1 MKKKIILWCLLLILV
16 LSSCAPDE
24 MDETGKIEKQ
34 ERLSIELPTENVVA
48 KHEISERYVLVETQL
63 SGNAPKFDL
72 YDLEK
77 GEMYNLPTM
86 PEYVVLEE
94 ILNENYYVFRTTGE
108 NSESVDRF
116 VPEML
121 KCFRVYDKASAF
133 EATREPICF
142 NLTESVVVGT
152 EQRANAEHADV
163 DFGIRDICI
172 GFSSREGSEKSV
184 DGFPLLPCVEIK
196 GSGENRAL
204 VININKM
211 GITTEVYGE
220 ETIKHNPYVKEYEM
234 EETMGGVKLV
244 VHLEDKVEGFF
255 VDVSQGEYP
264 SIKLSFE

>member
-94 ILNENYYVFRTTGE
+94 ILNENNNAE
-108 NSESVDRF
+108 ESDNSSESVFKNILNEISKLPVRS
-116 VPEML
+116 E
-121 KCFRVYDKASAF
+121 
-133 EATREPICF
+133 
-142 NLTESVVVGT
+142 VVLIKRKNENKENENNNNDDEG
-152 EQRANAEHADV
+152 NV
-163 DFGIRDICI
+163 D
-172 GFSSREGSEKSV
+172 E
-184 DGFPLLPCVEIK
+184 
-196 GSGENRAL
+196 
-204 VININKM
+204 
-211 GITTEVYGE
+211 
-220 ETIKHNPYVKEYEM
+220 
-234 EETMGGVKLV
+234 
-244 VHLEDKVEGFF
+244 
-255 VDVSQGEYP
+255 
-264 SIKLSFE
+264 

>member
-1 MKKKIILWCLLLILV
+1 MLV

-24 MDETGKIEKQ
+24 MEKTGKTEKQ
-34 ERLSIELPTENVVA
+34 ESLSIELPTENVVA
-48 KHEISERYVLVETQL
+48 KHEISERYVLVETRL
-63 SGNAPKFDL
+63 SGNAPQFDL

-86 PEYVVLEE
+86 PEYVELKE
-94 ILNENYYVFRTTGE
+94 IVNENYYVFRTTGE

-133 EATREPICF
+133 ETTREPICF
-142 NLTESVVVGT
+142 NLTESVIVGT
-152 EQRANAEHADV
+152 EQRANAEHGVV

-172 GFSSREGSEKSV
+172 GFSSREGSKKSV

-196 GSGENRAL
+196 GNEENRAL
-204 VININKM
+204 VVNVDKM

-220 ETIKHNPYVKEYEM
+220 ETIKHNPYVKEYEI
-234 EETMGGVKLV
+234 EETIDGVKIV
-244 VHLEDKVEGFF
+244 VYLEDKVEGFF
-255 VDVSQGEYP
+255 VDVNQWETP
-264 SIKLSFE
+264 SIKLSFESFE